1 VRGVGTGSSKIK
13 FMSDPYNDNLHK
25 GSIGKLYEYARDLR
39 KNETS
44 AEDLLWRNLR
54 NRKLSGLKFR
64 RQHPLDKFIADFY
77 CHEKR
82 LVIEVDGSVHYSRDA
97 KESDEGKT
105 YELKELGITVL
116 RFRNEEVLN
125 DMSLVLKKIRE
136 IADSI
141 ADKK

>member
-1 VRGVGTGSSKIK
+1 
-13 FMSDPYNDNLHK
+13 MSDSYNDNLHK
-25 GSIGKLYEYARDLR
+25 GSIGKLFEYARDLR

-54 NRKLSGLKFR
+54 NRRLDGLKFR

-82 LVIEVDGSVHYSRDA
+82 LVIEVDGSVHDSRDA
-97 KESDEGKT
+97 KEGDDGRT
-105 YELKELGITVL
+105 FELKELGITVI

-125 DMSLVLKKIRE
+125 DMSLVLKMIRE
-136 IADSI
+136 VVERVADN
-141 ADKK
+141 K

>member
-1 VRGVGTGSSKIK
+1 
-13 FMSDPYNDNLHK
+13 MSDSYNDNLHK
-25 GSIGKLYEYARDLR
+25 DADGKLYEYARDLR

-54 NRKLSGLKFR
+54 NRKLNGLKFR

-77 CHEKR
+77 CHENK
-82 LVIEVDGSVHYSRDA
+82 LVIEVDGSAHDSRDA
-97 KESDEGKT
+97 KESDEGRT

-136 IADSI
+136 NIASI
-141 ADKK
+141 DDKK

>member
-1 VRGVGTGSSKIK
+1 
-13 FMSDPYNDNLHK
+13 MSDSYNDNLHK
-25 GSIGKLYEYARDLR
+25 SADGKLYEYARDLR

-44 AEDLLWRNLR
+44 AEELLWRNLR
-54 NRKLSGLKFR
+54 NRKLDGLKFR
-64 RQHPLDKFIADFY
+64 RQHPLDKFIPDFY
-77 CHEKR
+77 CHEKK
-82 LVIEVDGSVHYSRDA
+82 LAIEVDGSVHDSRDA
-97 KESDEGKT
+97 KESDEGRT

-116 RFRNEEVLN
+116 RFRNEEVLK